1 MATARPVISC
11 PMSGIPELVRDGETG
26 VLVPPDDPRRSPT
39 RSRRSPPT
47 TALRLELGAR
57 GRALVERQHDERLT
71 AAALLAKIRA
81 ADARG
86 AGEGTTVVRVVGLAG
101 DDRSAMVGDGMLDQ
115 MRRQTEDIVRYYGE
129 LNRRIANAGMDGIPK
144 LLEVSTQ
151 LELALG
157 EIGAH
162 ELTWVADEIKR
173 LLDELVR
180 MDSQLQRLRELKM
193 MFEGAPDQEE
203 PARRRSAI

>member
-1 MATARPVISC
+1 
-11 PMSGIPELVRDGETG
+11 
-26 VLVPPDDPRRSPT
+26 
-39 RSRRSPPT
+39 
-47 TALRLELGAR
+47 
-57 GRALVERQHDERLT
+57 
-71 AAALLAKIRA
+71 
-81 ADARG
+81 
-86 AGEGTTVVRVVGLAG
+86 
-101 DDRSAMVGDGMLDQ
+101 MLDQ